1 MKKQYLFLALIPIVL
16 SVILAILPD
25 KSHSLEIARD
35 KQNLKS
41 IKYTGVTPEKLLLES
56 TGNER
61 LIQPDELAKII
72 MGKDPSYQL
81 VDLRDSVQF
90 EKFSLPNALN
100 IAADRI
106 LDEEYQP
113 IFQSDDYNVVLFSNG
128 TILSDQVWM
137 VLRRAGYKNIKVL
150 NGGLNQFYQLFLNP
164 PKPAEIDP
172 QEIHDE
178 YSFRKAVG
186 VYLGLPNPNEA
197 TTEGA
202 IKTESKKPT
211 TTQKSVVKTPAK
223 VVVPKKVESGGS
235 EGC

>member
-16 SVILAILPD
+16 ALILAILPD
-25 KSHSLEIARD
+25 KSNSLETARN

-41 IKYTGVTPEKLLLES
+41 LKYTGVTPEKLILES
-56 TGNER
+56 NSNER

-72 MGKDPSYQL
+72 MGEDPSYVL

-90 EKFSLPNALN
+90 KKFSLPNALN
-100 IAADRI
+100 IAADKI

-113 IFQSDDYNVVLFSNG
+113 ILQSEDYNVVLFSNG

-137 VLRRAGYKNIKVL
+137 ILRRAGYENIKVL

-164 PKPAEIDP
+164 PKPLETDS
-172 QEIHDE
+172 QDLFDE
-178 YSFRKAVG
+178 YNFRKAVG
-186 VYLGLPNPNEA
+186 AYFGIPNPDAMAPANDV
-197 TTEGA
+197 
-202 IKTESKKPT
+202 KTLNAPSTPAKPA
-211 TTQKSVVKTPAK
+211 VKTPAK

>member
-186 VYLGLPNPNEA
+186 VFMGLPNPEDITQKNEA
-197 TTEGA
+197 DVQN
-202 IKTESKKPT
+202 KPAS
-211 TTQKSVVKTPAK
+211 TQKTTIKAPVK
-223 VVVPKKVESGGS
+223 VVVPKKVESGAS